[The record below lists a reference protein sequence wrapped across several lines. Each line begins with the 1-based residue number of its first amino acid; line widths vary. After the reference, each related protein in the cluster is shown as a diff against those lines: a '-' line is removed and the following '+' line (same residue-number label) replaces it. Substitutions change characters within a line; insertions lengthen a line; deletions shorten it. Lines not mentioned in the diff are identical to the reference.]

1 MTTQDVV
8 RFCLS
13 TEENRK
19 RLGISAV
26 NLLVWAWLGFL
37 VFATLG
43 AILILYAVVWIF
55 RILFAEFNVRRIQA
69 LGTAISE
76 KQFPEVTHALRD
88 VCETL
93 GVEEEPRVIV
103 LNDSQ
108 LNAFAMSF
116 AKRRVVVLLSET
128 LEGILKS
135 PKELRFIIG
144 HEIGH
149 HLLDFSSRGTF
160 EIYKSAS
167 YKAAREMTCDNFG
180 HYVSGDLEQSK
191 RLIRRL
197 AVGHVL
203 ESRLD
208 EDYLIDESDYLY
220 SGISGWLLKNYFHY
234 PAVGK
239 RLLNLME
246 FDEKLRAAGLE
257 DSEAE
262 EVDELEVIG

>member
-1 MTTQDVV
+1 MTTADVV
-8 RFCLS
+8 RFCTS
-13 TEENRK
+13 TEEKRK
-19 RLGISAV
+19 RPGIFVV

-43 AILILYAVVWIF
+43 SILILYAITWIF
-55 RILFAEFNVRRIQA
+55 RVMFAEFNVRRVQA
-69 LGTAISE
+69 LGTAVSE
-76 KQFPEVTHALRD
+76 KQFPEVTQALRD
-88 VCETL
+88 VCDYL

-128 LEGILKS
+128 LEGIIKS
-135 PKELRFIIG
+135 PSELRFIIG

-149 HLLDFSSRGTF
+149 HQLDFSRRGHF
-160 EIYKSAS
+160 EIYRSAA
-167 YKAAREMTCDNFG
+167 YKAAREMTCDNIG
-180 HYVSGDLEQSK
+180 HYVSGDLQKSK

-208 EDYLIDESDYLY
+208 EEYLIEESDYLY
-220 SGISGWLLKNYFHY
+220 SGFTGWLLKNHFTY

-246 FDEKLRAAGLE
+246 FDERLRGMRLVE
-257 DSEAE
+257 GEAE
-262 EVDELEVIG
+262 ADELEVVG